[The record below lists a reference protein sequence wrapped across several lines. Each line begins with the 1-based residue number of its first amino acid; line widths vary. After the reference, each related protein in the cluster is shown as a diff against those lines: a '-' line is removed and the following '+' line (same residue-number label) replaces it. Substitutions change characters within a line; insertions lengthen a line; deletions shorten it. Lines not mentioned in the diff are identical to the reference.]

1 MCGRYIITTPSEIL
15 AKYFK
20 ATLPNGPIPIRN
32 NAAPS
37 QMLPVI
43 LEDEPN
49 QIVMAHWGYPIHL
62 GKGEKELIN
71 IRAESIAEK
80 PFFKKAAQK
89 HRCIILADGFY
100 EWKKELG
107 KNQPYKFTVSHS
119 PIAFAG
125 VFKWQQKKLTDEML
139 PFFSIITV
147 PANEFMTSIH
157 DRMPVIL
164 PEGNEKVWLEK
175 PFSLDELHPFKGKM
189 TANAVSTL
197 LNNAKNENVP
207 I

>member
-1 MCGRYIITTPSEIL
+1 MCGRYTITTPGKEL
-15 AKYFK
+15 AEYFR
-20 ATLPNGPIPIRN
+20 ATLPAGPIPINN
-32 NAAPS
+32 NAKPT
-37 QMLPVI
+37 QRLPII

-49 QIVMAHWGYPIHL
+49 QIVMAHWGYPIHI
-62 GKGEKELIN
+62 GDTEKELIN
-71 IRAESIAEK
+71 IRAESIKTK

-100 EWKKELG
+100 EWKKEADR
-107 KNQPYKFTVSHS
+107 KRPYKLTVSHS

-125 VFKWQQKKLTDEML
+125 IYKWQQKKLTDEML

-147 PANEFMTSIH
+147 PANDSMKEIH

-164 PEGNEKVWLEK
+164 DENNEKAWLTEE
-175 PFSLDELHPFKGKM
+175 FNE
-189 TANAVSTL
+189 AVLRPYKQHLKAVAATG
-197 LNNAKNENVP
+197 